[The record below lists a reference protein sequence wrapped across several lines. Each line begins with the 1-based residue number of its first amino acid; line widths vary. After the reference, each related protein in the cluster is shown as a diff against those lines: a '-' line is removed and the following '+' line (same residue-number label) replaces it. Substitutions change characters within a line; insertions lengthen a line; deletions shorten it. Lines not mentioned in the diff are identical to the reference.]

1 MSLYCQMEEDSVRS
15 DYNSIDTE
23 DVDHKGIKFDQLIN
37 IYQREDVALPAA
49 VKVPID
55 STNH

>member
-1 MSLYCQMEEDSVRS
+1 MKENGVRS

-23 DVDHKGIKFDQLIN
+23 DVDHKGIKFDQLID
-37 IYQREDVALPAA
+37 IYKREDVTLSTA